1 MVNIAVAGHR
11 TRSAPPLQH
20 PPLHAQHAHV
30 NFNYRLEHMR
40 RPGSWRTSVQSQPA
54 AAAVNVQDRSASSP
68 VLMAIAHCT
77 GVCRDGNGTSP
88 RHRQA
93 DCSPCAAE
101 RDPRRKA
108 SARSCGA
115 YGTCTPAHH
124 GNKPTVHLILNFICT
139 LSCIRAIMNAFMFH
153 ICVGCTYTT
162 VTLYI
167 KQMISLPYL
176 YPIAKPCGIQ

>member
-11 TRSAPPLQH
+11 TRSAPPSQH
-20 PPLHAQHAHV
+20 PTLHAQHTHV

-54 AAAVNVQDRSASSP
+54 AAAVNVQDRSASSA

-88 RHRQA
+88 QHRQA
-93 DCSPCAAE
+93 DCSTCAAE

-124 GNKPTVHLILNFICT
+124 GNKPTVNLILNFICT

-153 ICVGCTYTT
+153 ICVGCTYIT

-167 KQMISLPYL
+167 K
-176 YPIAKPCGIQ
+176 